1 MSAGPMAVTS
11 PIGPAEAKPSTLPES
26 LKEKRIMRQLARACA
41 AKGAGIV
48 SLLML
53 TGCLSTHPGS
63 SSLAYVDIESH
74 GPAAVQAETLRV
86 FTDDGYELVRES
98 GAMLAFEREATQRD
112 RVLYGRYGEDL
123 AMRVVVL
130 IEPRRQGG
138 SLVRADAY
146 VLRGSF
152 EDRVPRVGRRPYQD
166 LLNRVKANFV
176 RADSDA

>member
-1 MSAGPMAVTS
+1 
-11 PIGPAEAKPSTLPES
+11 
-26 LKEKRIMRQLARACA
+26 
-41 AKGAGIV
+41 
-48 SLLML
+48 
-53 TGCLSTHPGS
+53 
-63 SSLAYVDIESH
+63 
-74 GPAAVQAETLRV
+74 
-86 FTDDGYELVRES
+86 
-98 GAMLAFEREATQRD
+98 MLAFEREATQRD